1 MKHLRLFSNDSMYQ
15 QFIESESYVEPNVSY
30 VTDSSKVFYNPM
42 KPKVRYYS
50 IDPGYVIGDYANYKV
65 VIDVENSRTIEGIVE
80 LSVGSYMASS
90 GNSYFDEYWTNWS
103 VNEHNSIVK
112 DERYDVESLNGFK
125 FVIGDDGKDFYQKV
139 GASSN
144 NGISLEYVHEISEE
158 EYLAMIS

>member
-15 QFIESESYVEPNVSY
+15 SFIESESYVEPNVSY

-80 LSVGSYMASS
+80 LSVGSYMNTLS
-90 GNSYFDEYWTNWS
+90 GNSYFDEY
-103 VNEHNSIVK
+103 
-112 DERYDVESLNGFK
+112 
-125 FVIGDDGKDFYQKV
+125 
-139 GASSN
+139 
-144 NGISLEYVHEISEE
+144 
-158 EYLAMIS
+158 